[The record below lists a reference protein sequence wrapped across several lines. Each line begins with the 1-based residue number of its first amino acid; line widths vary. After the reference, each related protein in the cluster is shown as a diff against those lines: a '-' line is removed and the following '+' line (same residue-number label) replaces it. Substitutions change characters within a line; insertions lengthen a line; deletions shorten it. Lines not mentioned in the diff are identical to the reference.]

1 MSDSDDDLLELAGI
15 GSEEESDYE
24 PVSKKRTRPNKAID
38 EEDEDE
44 DEDDDDDDL
53 KSLDTNDDPYPLEGK
68 YKNQQDKDELMAM
81 DEMTREGILY
91 ERIQEKEKYRERK
104 FLALRARQNKAES
117 KSIKTGSSTKKLKT
131 SKLSELKKQRERK
144 NNRDARR
151 NRGEDDYMSDDA
163 EEEDDDDDDE
173 DLRELA
179 GYGDEDDEDG
189 YYSDDYAPSAKTT
202 RSRGGYDQSQYQEA
216 SFAQLDKIRSSRSVL
231 EKFLYR
237 DEFDTCIVGT
247 LVRVNIGPNKNTGNL
262 QYRIAMIDEVKRGGR
277 IYKLSGK
284 PCNTYLKISQGDS
297 STIMDISYLSNSPF
311 TLEEYEIYKKKISDS
326 ANKSMLTVKYVNEK
340 FEELRKMATR
350 PLTDADINKMIAK
363 KEQLAVNEMNTANT
377 VKRIGR
383 LKEEL
388 QVALEQG
395 NDMLAQKLK
404 SEIDHLSTFFKSSN
418 DSKLEQINLRNKKS
432 NQEFI
437 RKAEKK
443 SAETRRKQLQSND
456 FSDPFSR
463 LRTNPKVFYKSVE
476 KPEDVLKREETI
488 VDEKAEKNK
497 IKNSIFRREGI
508 DALIRQIDIHFDIDL

>member
-15 GSEEESDYE
+15 GSEAESDYE
-24 PVSKKRTRPNKAID
+24 PVTKKRTRPNKAIN
-38 EEDEDE
+38 
-44 DEDDDDDDL
+44 DDDDDDNDEDDDEDL
-53 KSLDTNDDPYPLEGK
+53 KSLDVDDDPYPLEGK
-68 YKNQQDKDELMAM
+68 YKNQQDKEELMAM

-151 NRGEDDYMSDDA
+151 NRGDDEYLSDDA
-163 EEEDDDDDDE
+163 EQEDEDDDE

-179 GYGDEDDEDG
+179 GYGDEDEDDG
-189 YYSDDYAPSAKTT
+189 YYSDDYAPSTKTT

-216 SFAQLDKIRSSRSVL
+216 SFEQLDKIRSSRSVL

-247 LVRVNIGPNKNTGNL
+247 LVRVNIGPNKNTGNS
-262 QYRIAMIDEVKRGGR
+262 QYRIAMVDEVKRGGR
-277 IYKLSGK
+277 LYKLSGK

-311 TLEEYEIYKKKISDS
+311 TLEEYEIYKKKVTDS
-326 ANKSMLTVKYVNEK
+326 ANRSMLTVKYVNEK

-350 PLTDADINKMIAK
+350 TLTDADINKMIAK

-388 QVALEQG
+388 QVALEQE
-395 NDMLAQKLK
+395 NDALVQKLK
-404 SEIDHLSTFFKSSN
+404 AEIDHLSTFFKTSN

-437 RKAEKK
+437 RKAEKR
-443 SAETRRKQLQSND
+443 SVETRRKQLHSND

-463 LRTNPKVFYKSVE
+463 LRTNPKVFYKSEE
-476 KPEDVLKREETI
+476 KSEEVSKREEAI